1 MVANRVKEIWAEGGT
16 VCNGWLAIPNAVPAE
31 FMAHQGWDSITID
44 MQHGLVELSD
54 TLSMLQAL
62 STTDVMPIVRVN
74 WNEPAPIMKAL
85 DMGAMGIICPMIN
98 SREECER
105 FVGACRYAPDGY
117 RSVGPVRAALAY
129 GGDYIPTANKSILTM
144 AMIETKQAVERL
156 DEILTTPGLDSIYV
170 GPSDLSVSYGHS
182 AGFDP
187 KTPEVLDAIHKIAE
201 AAKKHGIGAGIHTGS
216 VAYGLEM
223 VEAGYRFITFLSEL
237 RLMSWAAKNMTIAFK
252 AGKPAPNAP

>member
-1 MVANRVKEIWAEGGT
+1 MVANRVKKIWAEGGT

-54 TLSMLQAL
+54 ALSMLQAL

-74 WNEPAPIMKAL
+74 WNDPAPIMKAL

-117 RSVGPVRAALAY
+117 RSVGPVRAALAH

-187 KTPEVLDAIHKIAE
+187 KTPEVLDAIHKIAK
-201 AAKKHGIGAGIHTGS
+201 AAKKHGIAAGIHTGS

-223 VEAGYRFITFLSEL
+223 VEAGYQFITFLSEL
-237 RLMSWAAKNMTIAFK
+237 RLMSWAAKNMTTAFK